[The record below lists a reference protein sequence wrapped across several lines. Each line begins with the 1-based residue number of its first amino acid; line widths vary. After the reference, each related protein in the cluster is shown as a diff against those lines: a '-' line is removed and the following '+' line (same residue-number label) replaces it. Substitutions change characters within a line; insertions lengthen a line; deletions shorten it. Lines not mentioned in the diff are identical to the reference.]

1 MNPFVASLF
10 AFLVLASQGSFAA
23 ELFGQSRTKTKAQLV
38 LERDMIRPGGTVTA
52 AVVLTMPPGWHTYWQ
67 HPGESGGATE
77 IAWELPPGITAGN
90 IQWPTPEK
98 YVDSD
103 ITTYIYHD
111 EAALLVELR
120 AEDAIAPGEYPLK
133 AKVNWLECEKVCVM
147 GSGRISGRL
156 VIGAADGEARLGS
169 RFEVWRQRL
178 PSKSSDA
185 AVEAG
190 WEARGTNRV
199 LHIDWSPPTGVE
211 QFDFYPLPPQDV
223 EVAGATSPAVKQ
235 GRGLRI
241 SKEIK
246 TARGQWP
253 ETLAGV
259 LAWKEASG
267 GVRGWSVTLTPKGIK
282 STGAGGPAGGANADR
297 AGSSRGLPVW
307 MAFAV
312 LGGFILNF
320 MPCVLPVIALKVLGF
335 VGHGGA
341 SKSETRKLGLIYGL
355 GVWVSFLVL
364 AGVVIAVKKAGMAAS
379 WGMQFQNPIMLVCL
393 TTLVMLVG
401 LNLFGV
407 FEVTVGGGALGA
419 AGQLASKE
427 GSVGAFFNGVLATVL
442 ATPCTAPFLGAAL
455 GFAFTQPSS
464 VTVLIFSCVALG
476 LAAPYVALCWEPAWL
491 KFLPKPGLWMER
503 FKIAMGFPMI
513 ATAVWLFTLAADFY
527 GDGGDLWL
535 GLFLVLVAL
544 AAWIWGAFVQRG
556 SSRRSL
562 SMGLS
567 LLIAG
572 LAWGWILESEIQW
585 RKPAS
590 RKLTGIPWQPW
601 SHEAVAQARR
611 EGRPV
616 FVDFTAKWCLTC
628 KLNKRRA
635 IEVDAVRKK
644 LKEINAVALAENSP
658 EKSEEIVAELNK
670 HGRAGVPLNLVYPK
684 DASKPPIVLPELLL
698 TPDVVLQALDQAS
711 K

>member
-1 MNPFVASLF
+1 
-10 AFLVLASQGSFAA
+10 
-23 ELFGQSRTKTKAQLV
+23 
-38 LERDMIRPGGTVTA
+38 
-52 AVVLTMPPGWHTYWQ
+52 
-67 HPGESGGATE
+67 
-77 IAWELPPGITAGN
+77 
-90 IQWPTPEK
+90 
-98 YVDSD
+98 
-103 ITTYIYHD
+103 
-111 EAALLVELR
+111 
-120 AEDAIAPGEYPLK
+120 
-133 AKVNWLECEKVCVM
+133 
-147 GSGRISGRL
+147 
-156 VIGAADGEARLGS
+156 
-169 RFEVWRQRL
+169 
-178 PSKSSDA
+178 
-185 AVEAG
+185 
-190 WEARGTNRV
+190 
-199 LHIDWSPPTGVE
+199 
-211 QFDFYPLPPQDV
+211 
-223 EVAGATSPAVKQ
+223 
-235 GRGLRI
+235 
-241 SKEIK
+241 
-246 TARGQWP
+246 
-253 ETLAGV
+253 
-259 LAWKEASG
+259 
-267 GVRGWSVTLTPKGIK
+267 
-282 STGAGGPAGGANADR
+282 
-297 AGSSRGLPVW
+297 